1 MPSELVSHFTVV
13 HLINLFVGCFAYV
26 VYIRKELPSDA
37 VILSSKYGQ
46 LYQCTYPPVPSQNAK
61 ENESKANNMSVVE
74 LLNPMKPLPC
84 LFLVCIRFISA
95 GCDAVI
101 ILKYAAVVP

>member
-1 MPSELVSHFTVV
+1 MSSELISHFTAVQ
-13 HLINLFVGCFAYV
+13 LINLFVGCFAYV
-26 VYIRKELPSDA
+26 VVVCICKDLPSDA

-61 ENESKANNMSVVE
+61 DNESKANNMSVAE

-84 LFLVCIRFISA
+84 LFLVCITQVSA
-95 GCDAVI
+95 GE
-101 ILKYAAVVP
+101 AVVM